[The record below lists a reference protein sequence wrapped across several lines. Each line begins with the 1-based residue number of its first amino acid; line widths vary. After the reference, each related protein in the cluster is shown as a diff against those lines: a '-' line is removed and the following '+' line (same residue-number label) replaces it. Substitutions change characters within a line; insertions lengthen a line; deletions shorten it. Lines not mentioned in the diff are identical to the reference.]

1 LNSSEPLITAFVVH
15 SSRDISLIRRIQ
27 GRLGEQ
33 RWIQLCVAEERRR
46 PGTAVSEKIKELIET
61 CQLVIVV
68 WTPNTVKSPLANHE
82 IGYAVARDRMIF
94 PFVLSGTDPEGFL
107 EGLEYVQFDASG
119 DDEHIDEL
127 IETIRDWAHDLGYV

>member
-1 LNSSEPLITAFVVH
+1 
-15 SSRDISLIRRIQ
+15 
-27 GRLGEQ
+27 
-33 RWIQLCVAEERRR
+33 
-46 PGTAVSEKIKELIET
+46 
-61 CQLVIVV
+61 
-68 WTPNTVKSPLANHE
+68 VKSPLANHE